1 MEHLMGCVGER
12 VSTSCDIMSMFPHQ
26 LQPGLGLWTKRTA
39 GFYVSNFCP
48 FYFGGSRISHSLLL
62 CCFVLLFCFI
72 CTITFLVL
80 FLSGHVAKKKKK
92 RKQISNNPVCKS
104 VKTRRVLK
112 RCCTEVPLAPV
123 LFFCFFCFSTSSNKQ
138 HTSVHPSVVT
148 YRQHS
153 DWQQRKC
160 YESMEW
166 LKSWKNK
173 WGSVWEL
180 LLLLLRL
187 VCKKKSTE

>member
-80 FLSGHVAKKKKK
+80 FLSGHVAKKKKRENK
-92 RKQISNNPVCKS
+92 FQTILFVKVSRLDVFWKGVVQKS
-104 VKTRRVLK
+104 PS
-112 RCCTEVPLAPV
+112 PLFCF
-123 LFFCFFCFSTSSNKQ
+123 FFCFVFPRRPTSS
-138 HTSVHPSVVT
+138 T
-148 YRQHS
+148 
-153 DWQQRKC
+153 
-160 YESMEW
+160 
-166 LKSWKNK
+166 
-173 WGSVWEL
+173 L
-180 LLLLLRL
+180 LFIPP
-187 VCKKKSTE
+187 